1 MLCRGDQDAA
11 VVTAGAATGA
21 RAESHPATG
30 SSADSGG
37 AARLDTG
44 YNRLNMTG
52 RVKRSLVRQRAHVTV

>member
-1 MLCRGDQDAA
+1 MLPI
-11 VVTAGAATGA
+11 VTAGAAAGA
-21 RAESHPATG
+21 RAEGHAATG

-52 RVKRSLVRQRAHVTV
+52 RVKRSLVSART